1 MEKQN
6 KRNFLKTFL
15 GTIIFSVSN
24 SPSMILLVLSVYI
37 TSYIHLKQKFV
48 TMHYG
53 TFFGPIS
60 QISMTIVGPIA
71 GILDEKIGFHKT
83 LILGSSIIFISL
95 IGIYNQ
101 QNIYIFYI
109 LLALKGIGTGICLPL
124 PGKNL
129 IMYVPGKKGFISST
143 LMIPNILL
151 ATFFGFLGE
160 KIINRN
166 GYTLNP
172 KIGEQFYPEYI
183 CINIKK
189 YFIICILVFPI
200 GRIISLF
207 LIKKYKTNSNNIKQN
222 DIKKLENSSIEI
234 TTTTENSQRENNS
247 VKKALKNR
255 RYWLIV
261 GITFFASFSQHFI
274 MGTSR
279 TFGALIGINGTI
291 LQYLGIARSLS
302 LIIISP
308 IFGLLVDKIG
318 SKYILTG
325 ITLLSSLISLNFAIF
340 INETY
345 AFIILNILECIVFS
359 GFITAMNPHMMHV
372 FGIKNSVI
380 LGGVNGIFSTIS
392 SIIVSFIAFGIS
404 RFYKTEL
411 LKIPYR
417 ICFFVISL
425 FDFFSFILTFFD
437 SDKPFNYEIDY
448 QEISIKINNL
458 NKGKFNKNSYVEL
471 EEK

>member
-1 MEKQN
+1 
-6 KRNFLKTFL
+6 
-15 GTIIFSVSN
+15 
-24 SPSMILLVLSVYI
+24 
-37 TSYIHLKQKFV
+37 
-48 TMHYG
+48 MHYG

-101 QNIYIFYI
+101 QNIYFFYI

-129 IMYVPGKKGFISST
+129 VMYIPNKKGFISST
-143 LMIPNILL
+143 MMIPNILL

-172 KIGEQFYPEYI
+172 KIGEQFYPDNI

-207 LIKKYKTNSNNIKQN
+207 LIKKYKNNSNNSNNIKQN
-222 DIKKLENSSIEI
+222 NTNKKLENSSIEI
-234 TTTTENSQRENNS
+234 STISENIQRQNNNS
-247 VKKALKNR
+247 VKKALKNK

-261 GITFFASFSQHFI
+261 GISFFASFSQHFI

-308 IFGLLVDKIG
+308 IFGFLVDKIG

-325 ITLLSSLISLNFAIF
+325 ITLLSSLISFSFGVF

-345 AFIILNILECIVFS
+345 IFIILNILECIVFS
-359 GFITAMNPHMMHV
+359 GFMTAMNPHMMHV
-372 FGIKNSVI
+372 FGIKNSII
-380 LGGVNGIFSTIS
+380 LGGINGIFGTIS
-392 SIIVSFIAFGIS
+392 SVIVSFTAFTIS
-404 RFYKTEL
+404 KFYKSQF

-417 ICFFVISL
+417 VCFFIVSFL
-425 FDFFSFILTFFD
+425 DFISFILTLFD
-437 SDKPFNYEIDY
+437 SDKPFNYGIDY
-448 QEISIKINNL
+448 QEISIKINNI
-458 NKGKFNKNSYVEL
+458 NQEKKFNKNNYVEL